1 MVFKLLNSQPFEET
15 TYAMRMLIKAV
26 SNIYKNLN
34 LENEILMHF

>member
-1 MVFKLLNSQPFEET
+1 
-15 TYAMRMLIKAV
+15 MRMLIKAV